1 MRCGQDEGACER
13 SVIEDKTVKK
23 WVLRIFVIVIEKS
36 EIIEY
41 NKSQETWGARY
52 SCNFEPTKL

>member
-1 MRCGQDEGACER
+1 MRSGPDEADR
-13 SVIEDKTVKK
+13 KRFAVKI
-23 WVLRIFVIVIEKS
+23 LLLDISVIVIEKR

-41 NKSQETWGARY
+41 NRFQETWGARY